1 MNQLPLQF
9 PSGDQPKP
17 GLANSVPGLACSGFF
32 AHGPDLIPKLA
43 QFKAQGLWCWRLA
56 VDGVTYRG
64 DMAPVVDSR
73 SLATVTEAVRTVR
86 PVAVRWNGMHL
97 EPIR

>member
-1 MNQLPLQF
+1 MNQLPLQI
-9 PSGDQPKP
+9 PSGDRTALVDKCLTEP
-17 GLANSVPGLACSGFF
+17 ACSGFT

-64 DMAPVVDSR
+64 DMAPVADSR
-73 SLATVTEAVRTVR
+73 SLATVTEAVRTVW

-97 EPIR
+97 EPIE

>member
-9 PSGDQPKP
+9 PSRDRTALVDKCLTEP
-17 GLANSVPGLACSGFF
+17 ACSGFT

-43 QFKAQGLWCWRLA
+43 QLKAQGFLCWRLD
-56 VDGVTYRG
+56 VDGAKYHG
-64 DMAPVVDSR
+64 LLMPVADCR
-73 SLATVTEAVRTVR
+73 SLEAVTEAIRTVR

-97 EPIR
+97 EPIE

>member
-9 PSGDQPKP
+9 PSRDRTALVDKCLTEP
-17 GLANSVPGLACSGFF
+17 ACSGFT